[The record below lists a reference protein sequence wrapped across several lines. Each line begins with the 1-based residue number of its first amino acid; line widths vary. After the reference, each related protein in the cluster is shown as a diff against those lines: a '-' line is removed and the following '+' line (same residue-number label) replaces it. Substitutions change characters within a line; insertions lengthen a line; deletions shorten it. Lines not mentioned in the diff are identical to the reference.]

1 MSLSMRTLGL
11 ALLVAVPLAAQQPMA
26 ADSEHHAHGG
36 MTAHE
41 GMTME
46 GGMMGP
52 GMPDMMMM
60 MGGMEYSPEHLLAL
74 NGELSLSAQQI
85 MALTALRDQA
95 KKSHDGLMDKMK
107 THMDELRTALDAASP
122 DTTAI
127 RTHFLAAHDAM
138 GQAHLA
144 MLITNARAKAILT
157 DAQRTQ
163 LSQMHRMGMMHRRG
177 PGRAG
182 PDGPAVW
189 RGRPAMRVF

>member
-1 MSLSMRTLGL
+1 MNLPTRTLGL
-11 ALLVAVPLAAQQPMA
+11 VLLMAIPLAAQQPMM
-26 ADSEHHAHGG
+26 ADSGHHAHGD
-36 MTAHE
+36 MMMDH
-41 GMTME
+41 
-46 GGMMGP
+46 GMMGP

-60 MGGMEYSPEHLLAL
+60 MGDMEYSPEHLLAL
-74 NGELSLSAQQI
+74 NGELSLTAQQI

-95 KKSHDGLMDKMK
+95 KKSRDGMMDKMK
-107 THMDELRTALDAASP
+107 AHMGELRTALDAATP

-157 DAQRTQ
+157 DAQRAQ
-163 LSQMHRMGMMHRRG
+163 LSQMHKMGMMNRRG

>member
-1 MSLSMRTLGL
+1 MNLPTRTLGL
-11 ALLVAVPLAAQQPMA
+11 VLLMAMPLAAQQPMM
-26 ADSEHHAHGG
+26 ADSGHHAHGD
-36 MTAHE
+36 M
-41 GMTME
+41 MME
-46 GGMMGP
+46 HGMMGP

-60 MGGMEYSPEHLLAL
+60 MGNMEYSPEHLLAL
-74 NGELSLSAQQI
+74 NGELSLTAQQI

-95 KKSHDGLMDKMK
+95 KKSRDGTMDKMK
-107 THMDELRTALDAASP
+107 AHMDELRTALDAATP

-163 LSQMHRMGMMHRRG
+163 LSQMHKMGMMNRRG
-177 PGRAG
+177 PGRAR
-182 PDGPAVW
+182 PAAW
-189 RGRPAMRVF
+189 RGRPAMRVFQER

>member
-1 MSLSMRTLGL
+1 MNLGMRAL
-11 ALLVAVPLAAQQPMA
+11 ALTALLAVPAGLTAQQPA
-26 ADSEHHAHGG
+26 TVPDSGRG
-36 MTAHE
+36 MMMRHE
-41 GMTME
+41 GMME
-46 GGMMGP
+46 MHP

-74 NGELSLSAQQI
+74 NGELSLTAQQI

-95 KKSHDGLMDKMK
+95 KKGRDVAMEKMK

-163 LSQMHRMGMMHRRG
+163 LSQMHRMGMMNRRG
-177 PGRAG
+177 PGRA
-182 PDGPAVW
+182 DPAGW

>member
-1 MSLSMRTLGL
+1 MNLPTRTLGL
-11 ALLVAVPLAAQQPMA
+11 VLLMAIPLAAQQPMM
-26 ADSEHHAHGG
+26 ADSGHHAHGD
-36 MTAHE
+36 M
-41 GMTME
+41 MME
-46 GGMMGP
+46 HGMMGP

-60 MGGMEYSPEHLLAL
+60 MGNMEYSPEHLLAL
-74 NGELSLSAQQI
+74 NGELSLTAQQI

-95 KKSHDGLMDKMK
+95 KKSHDGTMDKMK
-107 THMDELRTALDAASP
+107 THMDELRTALDAATP

>member
-1 MSLSMRTLGL
+1 MNLPMRTLGL
-11 ALLVAVPLAAQQPMA
+11 ALLMAVPLAAQQPMA
-26 ADSEHHAHGG
+26 ADSVHHAHG
-36 MTAHE
+36 

-60 MGGMEYSPEHLLAL
+60 MGDMEYSPAHLLAL
-74 NGELSLSAQQI
+74 NGELSLTVQQI
-85 MALTALRDQA
+85 TALTALRDQA
-95 KKSHDGLMDKMK
+95 KKSHDGAMDKMK
-107 THMDELRTALDAASP
+107 THLDELRTALDAAAP

-163 LSQMHRMGMMHRRG
+163 VAQMHRMGIMNHRG
-177 PGRAG
+177 PGRAS
-182 PDGPAVW
+182 PAGW

>member
-1 MSLSMRTLGL
+1 MNLPTRTLGL
-11 ALLVAVPLAAQQPMA
+11 VLLMAMPLAAQQPMM
-26 ADSEHHAHGG
+26 ADSGHHAHGD
-36 MTAHE
+36 M
-41 GMTME
+41 MME
-46 GGMMGP
+46 HGMMGP

-60 MGGMEYSPEHLLAL
+60 MGNMEYSPEHLLAL
-74 NGELSLSAQQI
+74 NGELSLTAQQI

-95 KKSHDGLMDKMK
+95 KKSRDGTMDKMK
-107 THMDELRTALDAASP
+107 AHMDELRTALDAATP

-163 LSQMHRMGMMHRRG
+163 LSQMHKMGMMNHRG
-177 PGRAG
+177 PGRAR
-182 PDGPAVW
+182 PAGW

>member
-36 MTAHE
+36 MT
-41 GMTME
+41 ME
-46 GGMMGP
+46 GGMMGS

-60 MGGMEYSPEHLLAL
+60 MGGMEFSPEHLLAL
-74 NGELSLSAQQI
+74 NGELSLTAQQI

-95 KKSHDGLMDKMK
+95 KKAHDGLMDKMK

-157 DAQRTQ
+157 DAQRAQ
-163 LSQMHRMGMMHRRG
+163 LSQMHRMGMMNRRG

-182 PDGPAVW
+182 PAAW

>member
-1 MSLSMRTLGL
+1 MNLPTRTLGL
-11 ALLVAVPLAAQQPMA
+11 ALLMVMPLAAQQPMM
-26 ADSEHHAHGG
+26 ADSGHHAHGD
-36 MTAHE
+36 M
-41 GMTME
+41 MME
-46 GGMMGP
+46 HGMMGP

-60 MGGMEYSPEHLLAL
+60 MGNLEYSPEHLLAL
-74 NGELSLSAQQI
+74 NGELSLTAQQI

-95 KKSHDGLMDKMK
+95 RKSHDGLMDKIK
-107 THMDELRTALDAASP
+107 THMDELRTALDAATP

-163 LSQMHRMGMMHRRG
+163 LSQMHRMGMMNRRG
-177 PGRAG
+177 
-182 PDGPAVW
+182 

>member
-1 MSLSMRTLGL
+1 MNLRMRAL
-11 ALLVAVPLAAQQPMA
+11 ALTALLAVPAGLTAQQPA
-26 ADSEHHAHGG
+26 TVPDSGRGMMMRHH
-36 MTAHE
+36 
-41 GMTME
+41 
-46 GGMMGP
+46 GMMGMGP
-52 GMPDMMMM
+52 AMPDMMMM
-60 MGGMEYSPEHLLAL
+60 GNMEYSPEHLLAL
-74 NGELSLSAQQI
+74 NGELSLTAQQI

-95 KKSHDGLMDKMK
+95 KKSRDGTMDKIK
-107 THMDELRTALDAASP
+107 THMDELHTALDAAMP

-163 LSQMHRMGMMHRRG
+163 LSQMHRMGMMNHRG

>member
-163 LSQMHRMGMMHRRG
+163 LSQMHRMGMMNRRG
-177 PGRAG
+177 PGRA
-182 PDGPAVW
+182 DPAGW